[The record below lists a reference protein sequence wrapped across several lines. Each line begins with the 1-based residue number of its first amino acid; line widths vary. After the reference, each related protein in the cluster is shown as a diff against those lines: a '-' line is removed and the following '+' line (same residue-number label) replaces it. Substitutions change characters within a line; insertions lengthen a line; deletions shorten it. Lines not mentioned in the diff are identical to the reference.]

1 MSTPPAD
8 TKYVYTKTYE
18 STGKYVFSITVKD
31 TLGNQK
37 TTEEKTFW
45 ITDDLDDTD
54 NDGMP
59 DDWEE
64 RYGLNPY
71 DPNDASQDKDNDG
84 ITNLEEYQQGTN
96 PLKKLSSSSEISDR
110 LQENWAYLTASL
122 HRLSS
127 HNTACVVWDT
137 ETSPMTIITRRT
149 IPFVAIIFFAF
160 LVFVFSL
167 WDILYHE
174 QWLERIIALYAI
186 LILLTFLFLVS
197 REKKK
202 PVVQKSC
209 Q

>member
-1 MSTPPAD
+1 MSTPSAD

-18 STGKYVFSITVKD
+18 NTGKYVFTITVKD

-45 ITDDLDDTD
+45 ITENLNDTD

-59 DDWEE
+59 DNWEE

-96 PLKKLSSSSEISDR
+96 PLKKLSSSTEILDR

-122 HRLSS
+122 IVL
-127 HNTACVVWDT
+127 
-137 ETSPMTIITRRT
+137 I
-149 IPFVAIIFFAF
+149 AII
-160 LVFVFSL
+160 LL
-167 WDILYHE
+167 
-174 QWLERIIALYAI
+174 ALYGIRRRA
-186 LILLTFLFLVS
+186 
-197 REKKK
+197 
-202 PVVQKSC
+202 P
-209 Q
+209 